1 MSELVFSSWGGA
13 VVDNRSGQAAPAAGI
28 KVPLAFADKEVAA
41 FMSWDGLVIADKSV
55 NVVALAT
62 AYMDEASKLACGE
75 CSMGYKGTHV
85 ISDTLSR
92 IANGQGKSEDVDFLV
107 ELADSIQKNVKCD
120 FCANAVIP
128 LRDALKNFRAAFDT
142 AASSKEALPKLEYIK
157 KITAPCQ
164 EACPIHQDIPG
175 YLELIRNRR
184 NTEALEVI
192 RRTNCLPRVTGR
204 TCVAFCEKNCVRKDI
219 DTSLSIRALK
229 RVPADLGIIKPLT
242 SDKTS
247 KKDKVAIV
255 GAGPAGLS
263 AAQYLSRTGYQ
274 VYVFDDQMTQGGMTF
289 SGIPA
294 YRLPRNVLAEE
305 VDVIAAQGAQVRLN
319 TRIRHIE
326 ELRGKY
332 KAVLVATGAHQSRDN
347 GFDNWN
353 KDYDGLMEGVEF
365 LRNVSAGAAGAPRQ
379 KVLVVGGGNTAI
391 DCARTALRIGCK
403 EVTVMYRRSRHEM
416 PARDEE
422 VKAAVE
428 EGVKFQFLAVPV
440 KIQSQNSKVVGADC
454 IRMELGDPDASG
466 RRKPVPLKNSEFV
479 FAADMVVT
487 AIGETADLSFLPQGK
502 QGKVDVTAWNSIKAD
517 ENGITNIPWLFA
529 AGDCS
534 SGPASVVEA
543 MASGQKA
550 AESLDIY
557 LSKNKLARP
566 ETESVDRAF
575 HEVGLSRNRRGPKP
589 AAEARSYP
597 HEMNAEDRA
606 KNFEEVEECFNVQVA
621 AREADRCLRCYRVM
635 LIVARQG

>member
-1 MSELVFSSWGGA
+1 MSELIFSSWGGI
-13 VVDNRSGQAAPAAGI
+13 VVDNRSGQPAPATDI
-28 KVPLAFADKEVAA
+28 KVPLVVSGKDVAA
-41 FMSWDGLVIADKSV
+41 FMSWDGLVITDKNVS
-55 NVVALAT
+55 VVALVN

-75 CSMGYKGTHV
+75 CSIGYKGTHV
-85 ISDTLSR
+85 ISETLSR
-92 IANGQGKSEDVDFLV
+92 IANAQGKPEDIDFLV
-107 ELADSIQKNVKCD
+107 ELSDSIQKNVKCD

-128 LRDALKNFRAAFDT
+128 LRDALKNFRVAFDT
-142 AASSKEALPKLEYIK
+142 AAASKEALPKLDYIK

-184 NTEALEVI
+184 NTEALEII

-247 KKDKVAIV
+247 KKDKVAII

-263 AAQYLSRTGYQ
+263 AAQYLSLKGYQ
-274 VYVFDDQMTQGGMTF
+274 VYMFDEQETAGGMTF

-294 YRLPRNVLAEE
+294 YRLPRNVLSEE
-305 VDVIAAQGAQVRLN
+305 IDVIASQGTQVRLN
-319 TRIRHIE
+319 TRIRHVE

-332 KAVLVATGAHQSRDN
+332 KAVLMASGAHQSRDN
-347 GFDNWN
+347 GIDNWN

-365 LRNVSAGAAGAPRQ
+365 LDAVSSGKTISPRQ

-403 EVTVMYRRSRHEM
+403 EVTVVYRRSRHEM

-428 EGVKFQFLAVPV
+428 EGVKFLFLAVPV
-440 KIQSQNSKVVGADC
+440 KIQSQNGKVVGAEC
-454 IRMELGDPDASG
+454 IRMELGEPDTSG
-466 RRKPVPLKNSEFV
+466 RRKPVPVKGSEFV
-479 FAADMVVT
+479 FAADMVLP
-487 AIGETADLSFLPQGK
+487 AIGETPDLSFLPQGK
-502 QGKVDVTAWNSIKAD
+502 QGKVEVTTWNSIKAD

-534 SGPASVVEA
+534 SGPATVVEA

-550 AESLDIY
+550 AESMDLY
-557 LSKNKLARP
+557 LNKNKLTRP
-566 ETESVDRAF
+566 ESESVDSAF
-575 HEVGLSRNRRGPKP
+575 HDVGLSRNRRGPKP
-589 AAEARSYP
+589 AMEARSYP
-597 HEMNAEDRA
+597 HEMNPEDRV
-606 KNFEEVEECFNVQVA
+606 KNFEEVEECFNVKVA
-621 AREADRCLRCYRVM
+621 SREADRCLRCYRVM
-635 LIVARQG
+635 LIVTRQG